1 MTKRI
6 PCVKPADLP
15 QHLRLD
21 LEPMARRRDHY
32 DPYVL
37 IGLGVVLIAL
47 LGLIVYL
54 NIGG

>member
-6 PCVKPADLP
+6 PCVKPAAPP
-15 QHLRLD
+15 QHLRPD

-47 LGLIVYL
+47 LGLIAYL
-54 NIGG
+54 NNGG

>member
-6 PCVKPADLP
+6 PCVKPADP
-15 QHLRLD
+15 PHLRPD
-21 LEPMARRRDHY
+21 LEPMARRRGHY

-37 IGLGVVLIAL
+37 IGLGIIVVAV
-47 LGLIVYL
+47 LGFWVYL